1 MGKYYIKFGL
11 SKNFNAGSKAMKD
24 VMALLE
30 SRGYKPVR
38 SVPVGA
44 SKMLKLVDIPVL
56 LFTILFKVGKGGT
69 VVYFVPSNAHRIR
82 FMKLLKY
89 ISNFRLICFINDIES
104 MRMKKSKEYAIDEMK
119 SIAAA
124 DVVLVPNENSVHI
137 LRSKYGLTNSMVSVG
152 VWDYLD
158 NDYGCNFY
166 HDNAVCDSKI
176 VAFAGNLDKSPF
188 INELHVV
195 NLKFRIWG
203 SGREKKSC
211 VNLEFMGAESPE
223 DLVGHVAK
231 CSWGLVWDGPSIATC
246 GDLLG
251 TYLHFN
257 NSHKC
262 GLYLA
267 AGIPLIVWQES
278 GMSVFVRKYQIG
290 ICVSSL
296 SEAADIINNMDNDT
310 YECYR
315 KNAQCV
321 GMQVR
326 QGKFFLDALTKAEN
340 FEI

>member
-24 VMALLE
+24 VMVLLE
-30 SRGYKPVR
+30 RRGYKSVQ

-44 SKMLKLVDIPVL
+44 SKMLKIVDIPIL

-69 VVYFVPSNAHRIR
+69 VVYFVPSNTQRIK

-89 ISNFRLICFINDIES
+89 ILNFRLICFINDIES
-104 MRMKKSKEYAIDEMK
+104 MRMEKSREYAIDEMK
-119 SIAAA
+119 GIAAA
-124 DVVLVPNENSVHI
+124 DIVLVPNENSVHI
-137 LRSKYGLTNSMVSVG
+137 LKSKYGLTNNMVPVG
-152 VWDYLD
+152 IWDYLG
-158 NDYGCNFY
+158 NDYDCNLY
-166 HDNAVCDSKI
+166 RDNAICDSKI

-188 INELHVV
+188 INELSCV
-195 NLKFRIWG
+195 NVKFRIWG
-203 SGREKKSC
+203 SGKEKGNC
-211 VNLEFMGAESPE
+211 DNLEFMGTESPE
-223 DLVGHVAK
+223 NLVEHVAK

-267 AGIPLIVWQES
+267 AGIPMIVWQES
-278 GMSVFVRKYQIG
+278 GISIFVRKYQVG

-310 YECYR
+310 YERHR

-321 GMQVR
+321 GKQVR